1 MSGDSFHLWSL
12 RLEYRYASPLNLEDL
27 EPLLNFNSM
36 YMPMFNEKLLIPH
49 LCIQNVIRN
58 CSEVFDAELPDGNYK
73 EKCENS
79 SSLVISTGGKTRTYA
94 NRFCAYCNE
103 GYHDRLRLEKN
114 HNLNIKRSELQII
127 MAVSSSNRYSL
138 TVANALG
145 HNIPW
150 RATKC
155 YISEP
160 PDQQTYMENTPTV
173 QSNRTVCV
181 AQCGG
186 RDFILSPEGMCKARN
201 MLVVA
206 IAAKS
211 LPLMCPSALPG
222 LANFI
227 ACGLK
232 SFSSVLKF
240 ADVRPSPVSVQYDT
254 RLNRSLNVLTLNID
268 LPTEVNDPFLEL
280 VDTLNHLVI
289 LAKCLKAY
297 GVPRNICP
305 RRKHDRNSAEVTEKK
320 MSSRS
325 LKMVMS
331 SIFFRSLFSN
341 RTNQF
346 RGSLVDENYTTTVC
360 SDYITLYSKRE
371 YGPNYLICMESGVFQ
386 RDAEIIAAFSNSQ
399 CFDFLHNTTSKAM
412 GCGSLVD
419 SHETLPWLVCL
430 SLTNLFIN
438 IVRF

>member
-1 MSGDSFHLWSL
+1 
-12 RLEYRYASPLNLEDL
+12 
-27 EPLLNFNSM
+27 
-36 YMPMFNEKLLIPH
+36 
-49 LCIQNVIRN
+49 
-58 CSEVFDAELPDGNYK
+58 
-73 EKCENS
+73 
-79 SSLVISTGGKTRTYA
+79 
-94 NRFCAYCNE
+94 
-103 GYHDRLRLEKN
+103 
-114 HNLNIKRSELQII
+114 
-127 MAVSSSNRYSL
+127 MAASSSNRYSL

-145 HNIPW
+145 HNIAW
-150 RATKC
+150 RAAKC

-160 PDQQTYMENTPTV
+160 PDQQTHMGNTPTV

-186 RDFILSPEGMCKARN
+186 KDFILSPEGMCKARH

-206 IAAKS
+206 VAAKS

-240 ADVRPSPVSVQYDT
+240 ADVRPSPVSIQYDT

-268 LPTEVNDPFLEL
+268 LPTEVNNPFYEL

-289 LAKCLKAY
+289 LAKCLKAH
-297 GVPRNICP
+297 GVPRSICP
-305 RRKHDRNSAEVTEKK
+305 RRKHDRKSDEVTEKT

-325 LKMVMS
+325 LRMVMTNL
-331 SIFFRSLFSN
+331 FFRYLFFN

-346 RGSLVDENYTTTVC
+346 RGSSVDEEYTTTVC
-360 SDYITLYSKRE
+360 SDYITLYSNRKP
-371 YGPNYLICMESGVFQ
+371 GPSYLICTESGVFQ

-399 CFDFLHNTTSKAM
+399 CFDFLHNTTGKAM
-412 GCGSLVD
+412 SYGSLVD

-430 SLTNLFIN
+430 SLTNLFMN
-438 IVRF
+438 IVLF